1 MADGPWTQ
9 YQSQAPADEGPWK
22 KYAAPAPE
30 LKAQES
36 YGEKVS
42 RTGEAFDK
50 AAGTGLAGVGRTAVA
65 AGEIA
70 ESALTGVA
78 GDIAGAATSVFTQDP
93 KKGESVRNAITTQP
107 ATEAGKAGQE
117 YIGAL
122 TEPISKV
129 AGYVPKKL
137 DESGH
142 PILAQSARAAIDV
155 AGGKK
160 ALEGKAA
167 EVAKVPGTIAEAAV
181 QKARAAG
188 YVLKPSEAGA
198 KVGKVAEGVTGSPR
212 LSIEASL
219 RNQPVTNKLA
229 GQEVGLPQGA
239 RVTRG
244 SLAEAKKPHNEV
256 YKEVSKLGEITTD
269 DAYKKAVNGVG
280 RTPGKSFSKVSS
292 PDIERLRDQYRDEES
307 FNSSDAVLEVRRL
320 RAASTKNIK
329 APNQPAQNEL
339 GYAQKQVADAIED
352 QIERHAV
359 AAGQPALVDALRFSR
374 QQLAKIHTVQAA
386 LMGNTGDVSA
396 VKLAQMQKK
405 GVPLSGNLKLIADT
419 ADEFGES
426 MRDASKVKNKV
437 PVTVLEGAAGAF
449 GAGVS
454 GAHPVAG
461 AAALGGMVARP
472 LTRKAL
478 LSEWYQNKLA
488 PGPKKSATLA
498 DMDSR

>member
-1 MADGPWTQ
+1 MADGPWSQ
-9 YQSQAPADEGPWK
+9 YQQAPADEGPWK
-22 KYAAPAPE
+22 KYSAAPPPAQPE
-30 LKAQES
+30 ETYTQ
-36 YGEKVS
+36 KVK
-42 RTGEAFDK
+42 RTGDVFEQK
-50 AAGTGLAGVGRTAVA
+50 AGTGLAGVARTTLA

-70 ESALTGVA
+70 ESALSGVA
-78 GDIAGAATSVFTQDP
+78 GDIAGAATSLYTQDP
-93 KKGESVRNAITTQP
+93 KRGERVRKAISTEP

-117 YIGAL
+117 YIAAL
-122 TEPISKV
+122 TEPVAKV
-129 AGYVPKKL
+129 VGYVPKKL
-137 DESGH
+137 EDSGH
-142 PILAQSARAAIDV
+142 PILAQTARAAIDV

-160 ALEGKAA
+160 ALGGKATK
-167 EVAKVPGTIAEAAV
+167 VAKVPGTIAEEAI

-188 YVLKPSEAGA
+188 YVLKPSEAGG

-212 LSIEASL
+212 LSIEASI

-229 GQEVGLPQGA
+229 GQEVGLPTGS

-244 SLAEAKKPHNEV
+244 TLAEAKKPHNEV
-256 YKEVSKLGEITTD
+256 YKAISKLGEITTD
-269 DAYKKAVNGVG
+269 DAYKKAINGIG
-280 RTPGKSFSKVSS
+280 RTPGKSFSKVGS
-292 PDIERLRDQYRDEES
+292 PDIERLREQYRDEES
-307 FNSSDAVLEVRRL
+307 FDSADAVLEVRRL

-359 AAGQPALVDALRFSR
+359 ASGQPALVDALRFSR

-405 GVPLSGNLKLIADT
+405 GVSLFGNLKLIADT

-454 GAHPVAG
+454 GAHPIAG
-461 AAALGGMVARP
+461 AAAMGGMVARP

-488 PGPKKSATLA
+488 PGPNKAPKLSDL
-498 DMDSR
+498 DSR

>member
-1 MADGPWTQ
+1 VADGPWNQ
-9 YQSQAPADEGPWK
+9 YQQRPSDQGPWK
-22 KYAAPAPE
+22 KYAAATPDAKSE
-30 LKAQES
+30 ET
-36 YGEKVS
+36 YGEKVK
-42 RTGEAFDK
+42 RTGDVFEQK
-50 AAGTGLAGVGRTAVA
+50 AGTGLAGVGRTAVA

-70 ESALTGVA
+70 ESAFTGVA

-93 KKGESVRNAITTQP
+93 KKGESVRKAITTEP

-122 TEPISKV
+122 TEPIAKV
-129 AGYVPKKL
+129 VGYVPKKL
-137 DESGH
+137 DEAGH
-142 PILAQSARAAIDV
+142 PILAQSARAALDV

-160 ALEGKAA
+160 ALETKA
-167 EVAKVPGTIAEAAV
+167 ETLAKVPGTIAEEAV
-181 QKARAAG
+181 HKARAAG
-188 YVLKPSEAGA
+188 YVLKPSEAGG

-229 GQEVGLPQGA
+229 GQEVGIPEGG

-244 SLAEAKKPHNEV
+244 SLSEAKKPHNEI
-256 YKEVSKLGEITTD
+256 YKEVGKLGEITTD
-269 DAYKKAVNGVG
+269 DAYKNAINGIG
-280 RTPGKSFSKVSS
+280 RTPGKSFPKVSS
-292 PDIERLRDQYRDEES
+292 PDIERLREQYRHEES
-307 FNSSDAVLEVRRL
+307 FEASDAVLEVRRL

-339 GYAQKQVADAIED
+339 GYAQKQIADAIED
-352 QIERHAV
+352 QIERHAT
-359 AAGQPALVDALRFSR
+359 AAGNPALVDALRYSR
-374 QQLAKIHTVQAA
+374 QQLAKIHTVQAS

-488 PGPKKSATLA
+488 PGPKKASTVA
-498 DMDSR
+498 DLDSR